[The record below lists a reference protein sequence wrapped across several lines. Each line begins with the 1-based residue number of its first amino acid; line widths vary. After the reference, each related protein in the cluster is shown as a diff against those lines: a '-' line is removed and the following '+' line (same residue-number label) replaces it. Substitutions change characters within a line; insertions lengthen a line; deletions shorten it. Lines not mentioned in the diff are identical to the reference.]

1 MDALRHIFAS
11 LFCCFA
17 VATMSSLS
25 AYAQAYKNEIGYT
38 QLQAELAAQGKTVP
52 NGTGIVVGLV
62 EANTSSSAS
71 LHAYRVN
78 SAGTEFTGKN
88 IVDLSNI
95 TPNQN
100 SGHATT
106 VASYL
111 AGNQQSLSAGVTTI
125 QLYYASDFVNSK
137 QGLGAAANPEIVTAD
152 VLNHSY
158 IGNFT
163 NPTNLPAAIESN
175 ARLDFTVQRDQF
187 TNVVA
192 LNNGTGA
199 LPHIYGQSYNSI
211 VVGLSNGNH
220 SRGQTSIGGAG
231 RTKPDIVAP
240 GILGVTSYAT
250 PVVSTTATLLHSAAN
265 SFGFSDARA
274 PEAMKAII
282 MAGADKTAV
291 PAWSNTNTRP
301 LDSVYGAGQVDVYNS
316 YRILEA
322 GQFDGSTSFTVSNS
336 SFKGWDYGDI
346 NASQDL
352 FWNFDTQA
360 GIDTASILVTWN
372 ADYRDANGNFSVSDF
387 RLANMRLS
395 LHGYNGNT
403 LGNELFFSDSLV
415 DNVEHLYLRNLD
427 AGRYTLRLSSNLDSK
442 FGIAWG
448 FTAVPEPSTLVL
460 LGSIAGFAL
469 MRRRLS
475 RNNVHAAQSLQYH
488 GGHLLNDES
497 AA

>member
-1 MDALRHIFAS
+1 MVGLRHIFAHA
-11 LFCCFA
+11 LCCF
-17 VATMSSLS
+17 VVVTSCRDF
-25 AYAQAYKNEIGYT
+25 AYAQQYKSEIGYT
-38 QLQAELAAQGKTVP
+38 QLQTELAAEGKAIP
-52 NGTGIVVGLV
+52 NGVGIVVGLV
-62 EANTSSSAS
+62 EANTSGSTS

-78 SAGTEFTGKN
+78 TLGSQFVGKN
-88 IVDLSNI
+88 VIDRSNI
-95 TPNQN
+95 APNQN
-100 SGHATT
+100 SSHATT
-106 VASYL
+106 VAGYL

-125 QLYYASDFVNSK
+125 QLYYASDFVNGK
-137 QGLGAAANPEIVTAD
+137 QGLGTAANPMVVTAD

-220 SRGQTSIGGAG
+220 SRGQTTIGGVG

-240 GILGVTSYAT
+240 GILGATSYAT
-250 PVVSTTATLLHSAAN
+250 PVVSTTATLLHSAAS
-265 SFGFSDARA
+265 SFGFNDARA

-291 PAWSNTNTRP
+291 PSWSNTSTRP
-301 LDSVYGAGQVDVYNS
+301 LDSVSGAGQVDVYNS

-322 GQFDGSTSFTVSNS
+322 GQFDGSTSFTVSDS
-336 SFKGWDYGDI
+336 ALKGWDFGEI

-372 ADYRDANGNFSVSDF
+372 ADYADANGNFSLSDF

-395 LHGYNGNT
+395 LHSYNGNT

-448 FTAVPEPSTLVL
+448 ITAVPEPSTFVL
-460 LGSIAGFAL
+460 LGSIVGLTFL
-469 MRRRLS
+469 RRRFCCK
-475 RNNVHAAQSLQYH
+475 VQAVQSLQLPGSH
-488 GGHLLNDES
+488 SLDVDS

>member
-1 MDALRHIFAS
+1 
-11 LFCCFA
+11 
-17 VATMSSLS
+17 MSSLS

-220 SRGQTSIGGAG
+220 SRGQTSIGGG
-231 RTKPDIVAP
+231 R
-240 GILGVTSYAT
+240 SY
-250 PVVSTTATLLHSAAN
+250 
-265 SFGFSDARA
+265 
-274 PEAMKAII
+274 
-282 MAGADKTAV
+282 
-291 PAWSNTNTRP
+291 
-301 LDSVYGAGQVDVYNS
+301 
-316 YRILEA
+316 
-322 GQFDGSTSFTVSNS
+322 
-336 SFKGWDYGDI
+336 
-346 NASQDL
+346 
-352 FWNFDTQA
+352 QA
-360 GIDTASILVTWN
+360 GYRRTW
-372 ADYRDANGNFSVSDF
+372 YPRGN
-387 RLANMRLS
+387 
-395 LHGYNGNT
+395 
-403 LGNELFFSDSLV
+403 
-415 DNVEHLYLRNLD
+415 
-427 AGRYTLRLSSNLDSK
+427 
-442 FGIAWG
+442 
-448 FTAVPEPSTLVL
+448 
-460 LGSIAGFAL
+460 
-469 MRRRLS
+469 
-475 RNNVHAAQSLQYH
+475 
-488 GGHLLNDES
+488 
-497 AA
+497 

>member
-17 VATMSSLS
+17 VATLSSLS

-38 QLQAELAAQGKTVP
+38 QLQAELATQGKTIP
-52 NGTGIVVGLV
+52 NGTGVVVGLV
-62 EANTSSSAS
+62 EANTSDSAS
-71 LHAYRVN
+71 LHAYLVN
-78 SAGTEFTGKN
+78 TAGSEFTGKN
-88 IVDLSNI
+88 IIDLSKVL
-95 TPNQN
+95 PSQN
-100 SGHATT
+100 SGHATI
-106 VASYL
+106 VARYL
-111 AGNQQSLSAGVTTI
+111 AGNQQSQSAGVTTI
-125 QLYYASDFVNSK
+125 QLYYASDFVNGK
-137 QGLGAAANPEIVTAD
+137 QGLRTAANPGIVTAD

-158 IGNFT
+158 IDNFT
-163 NPTNLPAAIESN
+163 NPTDLPAAIESN

-220 SRGQTSIGGAG
+220 SRGQTTIGGAG

-240 GILGVTSYAT
+240 GILGATSYAT
-250 PVVSTTATLLHSAAN
+250 PVVSSTATLLHSAAS
-265 SFGFSDARA
+265 SFGFNDARN

-291 PAWSNTNTRP
+291 PSWSNTSMRP

-322 GQFDGSTSFTVSNS
+322 GQFDGSTSFTVSDS
-336 SFKGWDYGDI
+336 AFKGWDYGEI

-360 GIDTASILVTWN
+360 TIDTASILVTWN
-372 ADYRDANGNFSVSDF
+372 SDYADANGNFSLGDF

-395 LHGYNGNT
+395 LHNYNGST
-403 LGNELFFSDSLV
+403 VGNELFFSDSLV
-415 DNVEHLYLRNLD
+415 DNVEHLFLRNLD

-448 FTAVPEPSTLVL
+448 ITAVPEPGTFVL
-460 LGSIAGFAL
+460 LGSIAGLAL
-469 MRRRLS
+469 LRRRFY
-475 RNNVHAAQSLQYH
+475 RNVHAAPILDHSN
-488 GGHLLNDES
+488 GHLLDVDS